1 MKKILK
7 ALALILFIVSFTSC
21 IPDPEPSSGYSAYDI
36 DGKWL
41 CTEINSGKISYDVK
55 IKAINESTAEIQNL
69 GNLGNDVVSIANI
82 SNSVITIKSQS
93 VCDGEWEVG
102 GSGFIISKSKIELD
116 FYLDDGKNY
125 FDINSSLTR

>member
-7 ALALILFIVSFTSC
+7 ALALILVVVSFSSC
-21 IPDPEPSSGYSAYDI
+21 VPDQEPSSGYNAYDI
-36 DGKWL
+36 EGKWS
-41 CTEINSGKISYDVK
+41 CKEISSGKMSYEVEIN
-55 IKAINESTAEIQNL
+55 AINDLTIEIQNL